1 MQSTLAT
8 LLLVTSAVVLTCVV
22 VEFAVVSMEQTLQT
36 SNMPQMDRIRNLES
50 MMLNQTENLFNQAM
64 TNQTMTNQ
72 TLALPQTAPLP

>member
-36 SNMPQMDRIRNLES
+36 SNMPQMDRIRTLES

-64 TNQTMTNQ
+64 ANQTMTNE
-72 TLALPQTAPLP
+72 TVTLPQTTFLP